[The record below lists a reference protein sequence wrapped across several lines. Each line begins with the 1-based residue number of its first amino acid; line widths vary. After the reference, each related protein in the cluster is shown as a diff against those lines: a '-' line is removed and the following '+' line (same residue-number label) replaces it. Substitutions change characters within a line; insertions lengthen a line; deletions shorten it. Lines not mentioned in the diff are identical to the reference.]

1 MNKLAKKKV
10 LVCGGAGFLG
20 SHLCEKL
27 LSIGHE
33 VICVDNYYSSNGSN
47 ISKIIGNKNFQF
59 IKHDILDPINI
70 NVDQIYN
77 LACPASPIH
86 YQRDPIYTMKVNVIG
101 IFNLLKLAKL
111 NKAKIFQAST
121 SEVYGDPD
129 IHPQTESY
137 WGHVNPIGIRSCY
150 DEGKRAVET
159 ILFDSF
165 RQEQTQIKIARIFN
179 TYGPGMHLNDGR
191 VISNFILQ
199 ALTDED
205 ITIYGQ
211 GIQTRSFCYVD
222 DMINA
227 FINLMETD
235 DSFQGPINL
244 GNPFEIK
251 IIEIAKIILEKVGSK
266 SKLVFKEL
274 PLDDPL
280 QRCPDIK
287 LAKSFLDW
295 EPLISLDEGIERTIE
310 YFKEFI

>member
-235 DSFQGPINL
+235 DSFQGPINI